1 MEEEF
6 DWAVFAQDLVNFL
19 VGLAQFYIVLV
30 DALQTF
36 FDFLME
42 DNPSSPYG

>member
-1 MEEEF
+1 MEEF
-6 DWAVFAQDLVNFL
+6 DWNVFSADLMGFL

-36 FDFLME
+36 LDFLLE
-42 DNPSSPYG
+42 QNPSSPYG